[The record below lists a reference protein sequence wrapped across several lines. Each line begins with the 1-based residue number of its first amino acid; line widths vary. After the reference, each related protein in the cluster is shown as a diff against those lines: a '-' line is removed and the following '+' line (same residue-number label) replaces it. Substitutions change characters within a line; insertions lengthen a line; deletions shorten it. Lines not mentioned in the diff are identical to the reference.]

1 MKEEA
6 EKGVER
12 EPLANSGLAGAL
24 KVASQKGYIE
34 KDIKKSVN
42 VDQKHKE
49 RIRNRVFYYINNIFR
64 IYCHT
69 NLFVLNIIIQLNSF
83 STKKKLILVLI
94 FSAVKNGLSL
104 QFFILLLIRNPNKC
118 FILFDRRQEPSRPF
132 R

>member
-34 KDIKKSVN
+34 KDVKKSVN

-49 RIRNRVFYYINNIFR
+49 RIRNCVFFYN
-64 IYCHT
+64 
-69 NLFVLNIIIQLNSF
+69 
-83 STKKKLILVLI
+83 K
-94 FSAVKNGLSL
+94 SL
-104 QFFILLLIRNPNKC
+104 AKSQYFL
-118 FILFDRRQEPSRPF
+118 SRPF
-132 R
+132 KLLTLCSTLLG

>member
-49 RIRNRVFYYINNIFR
+49 RIRNRVFYTINNIFR

-83 STKKKLILVLI
+83 STKQ
-94 FSAVKNGLSL
+94 N
-104 QFFILLLIRNPNKC
+104 
-118 FILFDRRQEPSRPF
+118 
-132 R
+132 